1 MSRFS
6 ILSQSIC
13 ISFHFNW
20 IWIKLIKSELNW
32 IELISMQFNLHA
44 MPFNIFH
51 LKWTLIFTL
60 KSIHLFSLIDQVMMT
75 YYMQGHE
82 SQVNRLRNSYFDKNS
97 KVKPTLS
104 CEYYWDG
111 WHYRR
116 YNVHGPR
123 ATSQDEIQSFL
134 QLKDFPNFQACAL
147 GLPPEA
153 TTLKL
158 EGARG
163 SWPSCITYLDQITIA
178 ANWPLQPLQYNC
190 SYHWFDLWCN
200 TAYFGCLDHA
210 EVHTRPPQI
219 LNTEWWRVFWMT
231 IKCIW
236 ENLNILIG
244 TFQLE
249 YKVQSNSE
257 NKIEQWAALL
267 APIHSCVSLIAFA
280 SIWLKVVYVHNM

>member
-1 MSRFS
+1 
-6 ILSQSIC
+6 
-13 ISFHFNW
+13 
-20 IWIKLIKSELNW
+20 
-32 IELISMQFNLHA
+32 

-51 LKWTLIFTL
+51 SKWTLIFTL

-158 EGARG
+158 EEAQGAG
-163 SWPSCITYLDQITIA
+163 LPVLHIWTNSLLLQIGHSSPFSTTVHTIGLIYDA
-178 ANWPLQPLQYNC
+178 IL
-190 SYHWFDLWCN
+190 HI
-200 TAYFGCLDHA
+200 FGALIMRKYTLDH
-210 EVHTRPPQI
+210 HI
-219 LNTEWWRVFWMT
+219 Y
-231 IKCIW
+231 
-236 ENLNILIG
+236 LIQNG
-244 TFQLE
+244 G
-249 YKVQSNSE
+249 
-257 NKIEQWAALL
+257 
-267 APIHSCVSLIAFA
+267 
-280 SIWLKVVYVHNM
+280 